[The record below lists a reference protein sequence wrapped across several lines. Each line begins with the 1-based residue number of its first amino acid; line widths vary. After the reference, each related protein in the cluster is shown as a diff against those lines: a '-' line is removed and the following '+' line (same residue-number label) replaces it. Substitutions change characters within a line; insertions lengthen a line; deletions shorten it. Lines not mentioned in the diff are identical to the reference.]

1 MKKLKGLKNR
11 AYNAMFHTHTVAG
24 IVISFALF
32 VIFYAGAFSLF
43 RHEIVQWE
51 NPDMRQPLVED
62 IDLDAAL
69 AQVDSAYHLNFHE
82 ITNVNLPNEKNPV
95 LSVYGAYNDTDSTTA
110 RMAAY
115 ISPKDMRIQDI
126 NEPKTTVGTTIY
138 YLHYFRHIPV
148 VGLYISGLIALF
160 FLFASI
166 TGILIHWRN
175 LLTKFYSFVTEGK
188 WKNIWTNAH
197 TVLGVIGLPFQI
209 MYAVTGAFFGLLV
222 LILLP
227 SVFLLYD
234 GDTEKVFAKVQPQQA
249 IQFDKNAPLAQNI
262 SLNILAE
269 QIKEAY
275 PDHDIQRAQLRNY
288 GREDAVVTWQIDD
301 EKGINAPGTLSMK
314 MRDGIIM
321 EEYSVLPYNKAYSN
335 AVTDYIFK
343 LHFATFGGTPVK
355 ILYFILSM
363 ITCFMV
369 ISGVLIWRTARDNKR
384 YTLKQRLFHHRV
396 TKWYLARKRIAK
408 AGNKLRQIA
417 KY

>member
-1 MKKLKGLKNR
+1 
-11 AYNAMFHTHTVAG
+11 
-24 IVISFALF
+24 
-32 VIFYAGAFSLF
+32 
-43 RHEIVQWE
+43 
-51 NPDMRQPLVED
+51 
-62 IDLDAAL
+62 
-69 AQVDSAYHLNFHE
+69 
-82 ITNVNLPNEKNPV
+82 
-95 LSVYGAYNDTDSTTA
+95 
-110 RMAAY
+110 
-115 ISPKDMRIQDI
+115 
-126 NEPKTTVGTTIY
+126 
-138 YLHYFRHIPV
+138 
-148 VGLYISGLIALF
+148 
-160 FLFASI
+160 
-166 TGILIHWRN
+166 
-175 LLTKFYSFVTEGK
+175 
-188 WKNIWTNAH
+188 
-197 TVLGVIGLPFQI
+197 
-209 MYAVTGAFFGLLV
+209 LV

-234 GDTEKVFAKVQPQQA
+234 GDTEEVFAKVQPQQA
-249 IQFDKNAPLAQNI
+249 IQFDENAPLAQNI

-275 PDHDIQRAQLRNY
+275 PDHHIQRAQLRNY

-396 TKWYLARKRIAK
+396 TKWYLAICLSLFPAFAILFLANKVVPIDMDGRTSIVNTIFFLSWLALTIMGIFWNKYAQQNRNYLIIGGFLALLVPLANGIVTGGWIWNMWSTYSWVAYIDLFWIGAGLTALYLSFFVLKVKPESDQPVSLAK
-408 AGNKLRQIA
+408 EQKVVEEVAVQEVVLRFKA
-417 KY
+417 S